1 MEKFLENLKAQAEA
15 NPVLAMGVA
24 AGLLTAISKLMD
36 ANTNARNAKSWSRET
51 QRRAIKDAKK
61 LK

>member
-1 MEKFLENLKAQAEA
+1 MDKFLENLKAQAEA

-24 AGLLTAISKLMD
+24 AGLLTAISKFME
-36 ANTNARNAKSWSRET
+36 ANTNARNARSWDRET
-51 QRRAIKDAKK
+51 LRRAKKDITK

>member
-15 NPVLAMGVA
+15 NPVLAMGIA
-24 AGLLTAISKLMD
+24 AGLLTAIGKLVE
-36 ANTNARNAKSWSRET
+36 ANTNAQNAKSWRRET
-51 QRRAIKDAKK
+51 RRRELKDLAK